1 MDLVV
6 NLILMYADIVSVS
19 RSVVLTP
26 SSISACPGDEIIVK
40 CSESETTISMTDL
53 RWIVTPQNRQFHTV
67 DLHLANSTIVNEQ
80 RVAGVKFCSELS
92 SFSPLISTFVTTAHP
107 LLNGSTVTCTTAAS
121 ADTLTIRVL
130 ETGSQ

>member
-40 CSESETTISMTDL
+40 CSESETTISITDL
-53 RWIVTPQNRQFHTV
+53 RWTVTPQYRQFHRV
-67 DLHLANSTIVNEQ
+67 DLHLTNNTNVNEQ
-80 RVAGVKFCSELS
+80 QVAGVKFCSELS
-92 SFSPLISTFVTTAHP
+92 SFSPLMSTFVTTAHS
-107 LLNGSTVTCTTAAS
+107 LLNGATVTCTTAAS

-130 ETGSQ
+130 ETGS